1 MQKTMKELLNSRA
14 VREWLAVGWP
24 QPAIIQHIDL
34 TSFAQELA
42 ATDLTGC
49 VLLGCKFDD
58 TLRQQ
63 LLRQNVHVVP
73 DVGALPL
80 PFVCF
85 PTKLYDAASL
95 YHGFDPAKVDS
106 WQHTPDHKGW
116 AFFMSQDGVTPN
128 SLDIA
133 QSAST
138 RLHDTAIEHAAARFL
153 THHHKPAIAFMGG
166 HDVHSDASD
175 YRQVVQL
182 ARDLRRKGYMVV
194 TGGGPGLME
203 AANLGA
209 FLSTQPDDA
218 IEPALAA
225 LPAKHFK
232 SHEWLSTAAAVRAKF
247 NGNWNA
253 PIEGEQ
259 TSLAMPTWRYGHEP
273 PNLFASHIAKLFN
286 NSLREDGL
294 VTVASGGIIFG
305 PGSAGTVQEVFQ
317 DLTQNYYRGAM
328 SPTPMVFLN
337 PAYWIRA
344 SDDLAALSP
353 HMKPNQS
360 LLALVRQ
367 LAAEKD
373 FLSEILASDDI
384 VEIAQFLDRAPSK
397 PKSAR
402 RIADVRIASRSN
414 DEPAAP

>member
-1 MQKTMKELLNSRA
+1 M
-14 VREWLAVGWP
+14 
-24 QPAIIQHIDL
+24 
-34 TSFAQELA
+34 
-42 ATDLTGC
+42 
-49 VLLGCKFDD
+49 
-58 TLRQQ
+58 
-63 LLRQNVHVVP
+63 
-73 DVGALPL
+73 
-80 PFVCF
+80 
-85 PTKLYDAASL
+85 
-95 YHGFDPAKVDS
+95 
-106 WQHTPDHKGW
+106 
-116 AFFMSQDGVTPN
+116 
-128 SLDIA
+128 
-133 QSAST
+133 
-138 RLHDTAIEHAAARFL
+138 
-153 THHHKPAIAFMGG
+153 
-166 HDVHSDASD
+166 
-175 YRQVVQL
+175 
-182 ARDLRRKGYMVV
+182 
-194 TGGGPGLME
+194 
-203 AANLGA
+203 
-209 FLSTQPDDA
+209 
-218 IEPALAA
+218 
-225 LPAKHFK
+225 
-232 SHEWLSTAAAVRAKF
+232 RAKF

-337 PAYWIRA
+337 PAYWNRA
-344 SDDLAALSP
+344 SDDPAPLSP
-353 HMKPNQS
+353 HMNPNQS

-384 VEIAQFLDRAPSK
+384 AEIVQFLDRAPSK

-402 RIADVRIASRSN
+402 RIADVRIASRSS